1 MSADEYRVVEYN
13 RLGHAAVIAPTGR
26 TVKVAYTAA
35 EAAEWAERKVRT

>member
-26 TVKVAYTAA
+26 AVKVAYTAA
-35 EAAEWAERKVRT
+35 EATEWARRKERS